1 MQPTR
6 FQFELCLFFFLRDSF
21 TAKAGNLM
29 GRMHIFSLALHAAI
43 LPFRVRFCSAISNI
57 SQLVAGIIFYGINR
71 SSFNFYKCL
80 GLRPERS
87 KQMGSYWVVIIGAS
101 ALPNPNRFSPFAT
114 AVTPSEQLQFGVA
127 HSAFRF
133 PPAG

>member
-1 MQPTR
+1 MGSTQVFPLACRANYFALPDEVLQRDFVRQPAGGGDN
-6 FQFELCLFFFLRDSF
+6 FLRDLLDLSD
-21 TAKAGNLM
+21 
-29 GRMHIFSLALHAAI
+29 
-43 LPFRVRFCSAISNI
+43 
-57 SQLVAGIIFYGINR
+57 
-71 SSFNFYKCL
+71 FYKCL

-114 AVTPSEQLQFGVA
+114 AVTPSEQLRFGVA

-133 PPAG
+133 PPAGSDHAVRASPSAPHHRIWCS